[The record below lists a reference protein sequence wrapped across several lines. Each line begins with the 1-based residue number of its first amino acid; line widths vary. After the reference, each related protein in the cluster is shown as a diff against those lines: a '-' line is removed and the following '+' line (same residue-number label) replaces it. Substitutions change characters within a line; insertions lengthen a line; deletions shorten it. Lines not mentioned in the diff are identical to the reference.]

1 MLSLLSDCSDACVSS
16 SADWSTST
24 FEPAVSEV
32 HSWVGRLRDGYDIS
46 VPGSVAGPG
55 TVTTWLFQEQ
65 RELFHGSCG
74 LVRVAECAEPGR
86 VDFIA
91 PASALKAIVAAVA
104 GAPDLGAPGGAEIKV
119 DFL

>member
-1 MLSLLSDCSDACVSS
+1 MARMDSFER
-16 SADWSTST
+16 WSTST

-74 LVRVAECAEPGR
+74 LMRVAETVAEPQVRFSTNLRKCQEIQNFFGR
-86 VDFIA
+86 ESEHL
-91 PASALKAIVAAVA
+91 P
-104 GAPDLGAPGGAEIKV
+104 
-119 DFL
+119 